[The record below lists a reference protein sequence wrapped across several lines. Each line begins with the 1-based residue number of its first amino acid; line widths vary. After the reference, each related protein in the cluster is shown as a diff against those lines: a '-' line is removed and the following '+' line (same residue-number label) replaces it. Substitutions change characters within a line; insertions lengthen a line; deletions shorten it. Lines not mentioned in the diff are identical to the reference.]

1 MKVGILH
8 DIHTGSEKF
17 TSLFQSINA
26 PLDFHVYEVSNGNFP
41 ESPEVC
47 DAFLVSGSTKG
58 VYDSD
63 PWIGE
68 LLDFVKRSYQA
79 QRKLVGICF
88 GHQVISHALGG
99 HASKSE
105 KGWGL
110 GLKEFTITKRK
121 SWMVPGLDSCKLYF
135 THGDQVTSLPP
146 GAELLG
152 TSDFCPNNIFCIGN
166 RVLGIQGH
174 PEYTLKRMYKILEL
188 LKEQVPIE
196 TQKVARTSLN
206 NSKPD
211 SEIVAKW
218 ILNFISKT
226 P

>member
-8 DIHTGSEKF
+8 DIHTGSEAF

-26 PLDFHVYEVSNGNFP
+26 PLDFHVYEVSNGDFP

-47 DAFLVSGSTKG
+47 DAFLVPGSIKG

-68 LLDFVKRSYQA
+68 LLDFVKRIYQA

-88 GHQVISHALGG
+88 GHQVIAHALGG

-110 GLKEFTITKRK
+110 GLKEFSITKKK
-121 SWMVPGLDSCKLYF
+121 SWMVPILDNCKLYF
-135 THGDQVTSLPP
+135 THQDQVMILPSR
-146 GAELLG
+146 AELLG
-152 TSDFCPNNIFCIGN
+152 TSDFCSNNIYCIGN

-188 LKEQVPIE
+188 LKEQVPVEI
-196 TQKVARTSLN
+196 QKIALNSLN
-206 NSKPD
+206 NSQPD
-211 SEIVAKW
+211 SEIIAQW
-218 ILNFISKT
+218 IFNFITSK
-226 P
+226 

>member
-8 DIHTGSEKF
+8 DIHTGPEAF

-26 PLDFHVYEVSNGNFP
+26 PLDLHVYEVSNGHFP
-41 ESPEVC
+41 ESPETC
-47 DAFLVSGSTKG
+47 DAFLVPGSIKG

-68 LLDFVKRSYQA
+68 LLDFVKRSFQA
-79 QRKLVGICF
+79 QKKLIGICF
-88 GHQVISHALGG
+88 GHQVMAHALGG

-110 GLKEFTITKRK
+110 GLKEFMIVKQK
-121 SWMVPGLDSCKLYF
+121 PWMVPNLDTCKLYF
-135 THGDQVTSLPP
+135 THRDQVMTLPT
-146 GAELLG
+146 GGELLG

-174 PEYTLKRMYKILEL
+174 PEYTLKRMYKILER

-196 TQKVARTSLN
+196 VQKVAGDSLE
-206 NSKPD
+206 NSQPD
-211 SEIVAKW
+211 SEIVAQW
-218 ILNFISKT
+218 ILNFMTSK
-226 P
+226 